1 MHFRHLDLNLLVALD
16 ALLTERNI
24 TEAGRTLHVTQSAMS
39 GSLARLRE
47 YFEDELLV
55 QIGRKMVPTPL
66 AESLAEPVQS
76 ILLQIK
82 AAVEARPKFD
92 PATSARRF
100 SLMMS
105 DYVSTVLMS
114 EVLQR
119 VEGIAPHVKFE
130 IVSNDQ
136 PTPGEALERGDI
148 DLLIMPQD
156 YLAKGHPHEHLFTDG
171 YSCLVWKGNT
181 RVGENLSPEDYLRHG
196 HVCVQLARG
205 RSPVIDEWFLSRL
218 GINRRV
224 EAIVMNFNSVP
235 QYVIGTQRVATIH
248 RRLAEYY
255 CRHLPLRVLPC
266 PFELPVIE
274 ESVQWH
280 KYFDKDPGRA
290 WLCGVL
296 KEVANG
302 VAPNDAGAVR

>member
-1 MHFRHLDLNLLVALD
+1 MHFRQLDLNLLVALD
-16 ALLTERNI
+16 ALLAERNI
-24 TEAGRTLHVTQSAMS
+24 TEAGRKLHVTQSAMS

-55 QIGRKMVPTPL
+55 QVGRRMVPTPL
-66 AESLAEPVQS
+66 AESLAGSVRK
-76 ILLQIK
+76 ILIEIK
-82 AAVEARPKFD
+82 AAVDARPEFD
-92 PATSARRF
+92 PAKSARRF

-119 VEGIAPHVKFE
+119 AERLAPHVEFE

-136 PTPGEALERGDI
+136 PTPGDALERGDI
-148 DLLIMPQD
+148 DLLIMPREH
-156 YLAKGHPHEHLFTDG
+156 LAKGHPHEPLFIDS
-171 YSCLVWKGNT
+171 YACVVWTGNT
-181 RVGENLSPEDYLRHG
+181 KVAESLSPEEYLRLG
-196 HVCVQLARG
+196 HVCVQLDRG

-218 GINRRV
+218 GVNRRIEV
-224 EAIVMNFNSVP
+224 LAMNFNTVP
-235 QYVIGTQRVATIH
+235 QYVVGTQRVATTH

-255 CRHLPLRVLPC
+255 CRHLPLRILPC
-266 PFELPVIE
+266 PFELPVIK
-274 ESVQWH
+274 ESLQWH
-280 KYFDKDPGRA
+280 KYFDNDPGRA

-302 VAPNDAGAVR
+302 VGLAG